1 MWGLVTLFAASGILH
16 FARPGPFEQ
25 IVPRGLP
32 HRRALVQVSGAAELA
47 CVAGL
52 VHPSTRRY
60 AGLASAAVL
69 VAVFPANL
77 QMTADIVRR
86 RSTAATLVALA
97 RLPLQLPMI
106 RVGWRIW
113 KQAAGQ
119 QLRCDAP

>member
-1 MWGLVTLFAASGILH
+1 
-16 FARPGPFEQ
+16 
-25 IVPRGLP
+25 
-32 HRRALVQVSGAAELA
+32 
-47 CVAGL
+47 

-77 QMTADIVRR
+77 QMTADIVRQ
-86 RSTAATLVALA
+86 RSTAATLVALT

-113 KQAAGQ
+113 KQA
-119 QLRCDAP
+119 